1 MRKLGGYIRKL
12 RHKKYV
18 EEMVTMMR
26 GRVCKQAI
34 LYGVV
39 DKRTRELY
47 LKYNAYLME
56 LNKELN

>member
-1 MRKLGGYIRKL
+1 MRRVGGYIRKL
-12 RHKKYV
+12 RHKRYV
-18 EEMVTMMR
+18 EDVVTTMR

-56 LNKELN
+56 LNKELK

>member
-26 GRVCKQAI
+26 GR
-34 LYGVV
+34 GV
-39 DKRTRELY
+39 
-47 LKYNAYLME
+47 
-56 LNKELN
+56 